1 MHLLTVEG
9 ALNRQ
14 KGDSNPHDWQ
24 PPREDFWCE
33 YATAWQGVKDRWG
46 LAMTPRQED
55 AVEGMHRTSGR
66 LYACWARSRRREEP
80 RGASSR
86 SPSPR
91 APRMEPVEEIACDT
105 ERDYHMTGPEAEAYG
120 LIDHVVQKHE
130 LSGSGN
136 GSGGGGPRG

>member
-1 MHLLTVEG
+1 MGTLPPQPGEPEFAFPLLKGVPMHLLTVEG

-66 LYACWARSRRREEP
+66 LYAR
-80 RGASSR
+80 
-86 SPSPR
+86 
-91 APRMEPVEEIACDT
+91 
-105 ERDYHMTGPEAEAYG
+105 
-120 LIDHVVQKHE
+120 
-130 LSGSGN
+130 
-136 GSGGGGPRG
+136 